1 MPEISR
7 FRGIVI
13 RMYFRD
19 HVPPHFH
26 AEHGENEITVEI
38 ETGMIEGKFPRRA
51 SVGRARLVR
60 VAPGGVGCEFAVGQS
75 GTAAK

>member
-26 AEHGENEITVEI
+26 AEYGENEITVEI
-38 ETGMIEGKFPRRA
+38 ETGMIEGKFPRRR
-51 SVGRARLVR
+51 SVRRARLAR
-60 VAPGGVGCEFAVGQS
+60 LASGRVGCELAVGQS